1 MSYQEDATAR
11 PKTPFKTDN
20 PGDHTHPNGTGS
32 QVNSDGS
39 PNWKSGFD
47 KAYTGGAGSHTH
59 YITEGGDT
67 EEAEIQFSVEMS
79 NCIKKGILTKG
90 MLVKKYSDT
99 GGIFSED
106 DDKRL
111 TAMYID
117 IAKLQREY
125 VVLENGTAEQKQKAE
140 VVLEKLAATRKE
152 MVDLESTYLNLFN
165 NTADVIA
172 QNNIIRWFCINLA
185 HKQEGGGKI
194 EPLFTGSTYEQKL
207 ENMRDLDEAEDPLY
221 QAAFRKL
228 ATFVSYWYFSKNATK
243 EDFKKL
249 EKDIEEGKY

>member
-1 MSYQEDATAR
+1 MKELFDFTVKINKEVEKTETREEDG
-11 PKTPFKTDN
+11 KTITVTSKVKEDVPVRIVFKQ
-20 PGDHTHPNGTGS
+20 PS
-32 QVNSDGS
+32 RR
-39 PNWKSGFD
+39 
-47 KAYTGGAGSHTH
+47 
-59 YITEGGDT
+59 DT

-125 VVLENGTAEQKQKAE
+125 VALENGTAEQKQKAE

>member
-1 MSYQEDATAR
+1 MKELFDFTVKINKEVEKTETREEDG
-11 PKTPFKTDN
+11 KTITVTSKINEDVPVRIVFKQ
-20 PGDHTHPNGTGS
+20 PS
-32 QVNSDGS
+32 RR
-39 PNWKSGFD
+39 
-47 KAYTGGAGSHTH
+47 
-59 YITEGGDT
+59 DT

-125 VVLENGTAEQKQKAE
+125 VALENGTAEQKQKAE
-140 VVLEKLAATRKE
+140 AVLEKLAATRKE

-221 QAAFRKL
+221 QVAFRKL

>member
-1 MSYQEDATAR
+1 MKELFDFTVKINKEVEKTETREEDG
-11 PKTPFKTDN
+11 KTITVTSKVKEDVPVRIVFKQ
-20 PGDHTHPNGTGS
+20 PS
-32 QVNSDGS
+32 RR
-39 PNWKSGFD
+39 
-47 KAYTGGAGSHTH
+47 
-59 YITEGGDT
+59 DT

>member
-1 MSYQEDATAR
+1 MKELFDFTVKINKEVEKTETREEDG
-11 PKTPFKTDN
+11 KTITVTSKVNEDVPIRIIFKQ
-20 PGDHTHPNGTGS
+20 PS
-32 QVNSDGS
+32 RR
-39 PNWKSGFD
+39 
-47 KAYTGGAGSHTH
+47 
-59 YITEGGDT
+59 DT

-79 NCIKKGILTKG
+79 NCIKKGILTKV

-125 VVLENGTAEQKQKAE
+125 VALENGTAEQKQKAE

>member
-1 MSYQEDATAR
+1 MKELFDFTVKINKEVEKTETREEDG
-11 PKTPFKTDN
+11 KTITVTSKVKEDVPVRIVFKQ
-20 PGDHTHPNGTGS
+20 PS
-32 QVNSDGS
+32 RR
-39 PNWKSGFD
+39 
-47 KAYTGGAGSHTH
+47 
-59 YITEGGDT
+59 DT

-185 HKQEGGGKI
+185 HKQEGNGKI

>member
-1 MSYQEDATAR
+1 MKELFDFTVKINKEVEKTETREEDG
-11 PKTPFKTDN
+11 KTITVTSKVNEDVPIRIIFKQ
-20 PGDHTHPNGTGS
+20 PS
-32 QVNSDGS
+32 RR
-39 PNWKSGFD
+39 
-47 KAYTGGAGSHTH
+47 
-59 YITEGGDT
+59 DT

-125 VVLENGTAEQKQKAE
+125 VALENGTAEQKQKAE